1 MFLGIDVS
9 RRDVATILMQAD
21 GAVVLALRAPLP
33 LNSDS
38 VQTWKL
44 AMETAQETLIRSQIE
59 RAQIKGAACALD
71 AVFDA
76 NGIVQ
81 RGVLAE
87 GWHDFDIPRALR
99 ETLSIRNTRAAS
111 RIWCES
117 LAEGCFG
124 VWRGFAGNALY
135 LHVGARLGAV
145 IRTKSST
152 RNANDE
158 SSSNESSSGANSV
171 VQREI
176 AWGEL
181 CIERDGAL
189 GSSGR
194 RGTLEA
200 YCTEDN
206 FLARAAGYGIT
217 SQNAAEVWAQSGSGF
232 AARSVCDDFVR
243 RLAQGVGNAI
253 TLLQPLQIVLGGSLT
268 NALGE
273 TLLAPLRSSLREFCD
288 VPTDF
293 VLQGTQ
299 LARDAAVLGAV
310 ALAMEGNK

>member
-9 RRDVATILMQAD
+9 RHDVATILMQAD

-71 AVFDA
+71 ATFDE
-76 NGIVQ
+76 NGVVQ
-81 RGVLAE
+81 RGALAE
-87 GWHDFDIPRALR
+87 GWHDFDVSRALQ
-99 ETLSIRNTRAAS
+99 ETLSISKTRAAS

-117 LAEGCFG
+117 LAEERFG
-124 VWRGFAGNALY
+124 AWRDFAGSGLY
-135 LHVGARLGAV
+135 LHIGARLGAV
-145 IRTKSST
+145 HRAPSST
-152 RNANDE
+152 RNAP
-158 SSSNESSSGANSV
+158 SSSTRVPMAR
-171 VQREI
+171 REI

-181 CIERDGAL
+181 CIERDGTL

-200 YCTEDN
+200 YCTQDN
-206 FLARAAGYGIT
+206 FLARAAGYGMT
-217 SQNAAEVWAQSGSGF
+217 SQNAADVWAQSASSF

-243 RLAQGVGNAI
+243 RLAQGVGNAVS
-253 TLLQPLQIVLGGSLT
+253 LLNPQQIVLGGSLA

-273 TLLAPLRSSLREFCD
+273 TLLAPLRTSLREFCAL
-288 VPTDF
+288 PADF
-293 VLQGTQ
+293 VLQGTP

-310 ALAMEGNK
+310 ALAMQINELEA